1 MRSGPPTPEHIDF
14 HVEYARF
21 VDAVV
26 VVVEGKKSF
35 EVIVALCSL
44 FLCSRLYLLENLI
57 YSIGHTSSLA
67 PSLTI
72 FGLRESLKNLNF
84 RQIETLF

>member
-1 MRSGPPTPEHIDF
+1 MEKLRPSSDKLKALLTNKGVYIVRSGPPTPEHIDF

-26 VVVEGKKSF
+26 VVEGKKSF

-44 FLCSRLYLLENLI
+44 FLCSRLY
-57 YSIGHTSSLA
+57 
-67 PSLTI
+67 
-72 FGLRESLKNLNF
+72 
-84 RQIETLF
+84 